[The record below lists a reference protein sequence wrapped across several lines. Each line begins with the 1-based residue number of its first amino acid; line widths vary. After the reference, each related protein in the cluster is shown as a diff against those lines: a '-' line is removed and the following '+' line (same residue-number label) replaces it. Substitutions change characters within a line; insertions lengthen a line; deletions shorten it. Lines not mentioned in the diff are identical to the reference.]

1 MRSDRNTRRSAILG
15 TTAMSAL
22 AVAAIVEA
30 FAPDAPLPSLLATSL
45 VVGVSLAV
53 LADIAFARPLVAE
66 LDQER
71 RRSAAI
77 DAELRLAVTRR
88 GFAEQLDR
96 AIEMAD
102 TEDEALDIVGRAL
115 MMVFPDRDNFVLL
128 APATEPRVSW
138 SIPVGPDG
146 LDIPEA
152 VGEAMRCSALG
163 RGDTVMVGSSGEL
176 DACPHLAVHRCEVSS
191 LCVPIVVDGRHLGVA
206 HSAGAAGDVP
216 DEDGRRLVEMVARR
230 VGSRLA
236 TLRSARGRH
245 DAVTIDPITGLPTHT
260 TGHRRLRELLG
271 GDAPFSI
278 AVCDVDGFAGYNDDF
293 GAEAADEALR
303 VYADVAGATLRP
315 GDTLVRL
322 PGDRFLCVFADC
334 ERRNA
339 TAAMERVRE
348 ALVLEVGLSE
358 RPSFTVSVGIVDH
371 TEGDTV
377 EELLIAAQAVVD
389 DAKDDGGNRV
399 LARRRSSVHLPD
411 PRN

>member
-1 MRSDRNTRRSAILG
+1 MRSDRETRRSAILG
-15 TTAMSAL
+15 TAAMAAL

-30 FAPDAPLPSLLATSL
+30 FAPEAPLASVLGTAIL
-45 VVGVSLAV
+45 VGASLAV

-66 LDQER
+66 LERER

-77 DAELRLAVTRR
+77 DAEYGLAVARR

-115 MMVFPDRDNFVLL
+115 TMVFPDRDNFVLL
-128 APATEPRVSW
+128 APAGEPRVTW
-138 SIPVGPDG
+138 SIRVGPDG

-163 RGDTVMVGSSGEL
+163 RGDTVVAASSGEL
-176 DACPHLAVHRCEVSS
+176 DACPHLMVHGCEVSS

-216 DEDGRRLVEMVARR
+216 DDDGRRLVEMVARR
-230 VGSRLA
+230 VGTRLA
-236 TLRSARGRH
+236 ALRAARTHH
-245 DAVTIDPITGLPTHT
+245 DAVTIDPLTGLPNHT
-260 TGHRRLRELLG
+260 TGHRRIRDLLG
-271 GDAPFSI
+271 GERRFAL
-278 AVCDVDGFAGYNDDF
+278 AVCDVDRFAAYNDEF

-315 GDTLVRL
+315 GDVLVRL
-322 PGDRFLCVFADC
+322 PGDRFLCVFGDC

-339 TAAMERVRE
+339 VAAMERVRE
-348 ALVLEVGLSE
+348 ALVLEVGLGQ
-358 RPSFTVSVGIVDH
+358 RPPFTVSVGIVDR
-371 TEGDTV
+371 TDGGTP
-377 EELLIAAQAVVD
+377 EELLAAAHAVVD
-389 DAKDDGGNRV
+389 DAKHAGGNRV
-399 LARRRSSVHLPD
+399 LAARRGTIGLAD
-411 PRN
+411 PRR